1 MCRCMCECL
10 RMLILERRGEERR
23 GGGGGEK
30 SVVGEGKGRGKKGD
44 VMRAEE
50 GRGGHKR

>member
-10 RMLILERRGEERR
+10 RMLILERR
-23 GGGGGEK
+23 GGGEK

>member
-1 MCRCMCECL
+1 MSSHVDSGE
-10 RMLILERRGEERR
+10 ERRGEESVV
-23 GGGGGEK
+23 GE

>member
-10 RMLILERRGEERR
+10 RMLILERRGE
-23 GGGGGEK
+23 K
-30 SVVGEGKGRGKKGD
+30 SVVGDKGRGKKGD
-44 VMRAEE
+44 VMRTEE

>member
-10 RMLILERRGEERR
+10 RMLILERRGEESVV
-23 GGGGGEK
+23 GE

>member
-10 RMLILERRGEERR
+10 RMLILERRGEE
-23 GGGGGEK
+23 